1 MNTIPLE
8 IWTEVFAFSCT
19 DDGSAGRALSTVS
32 RAVHLTSKIVKYQS
46 LCVVG
51 LSQLLQLLAILS
63 ALSPDVRKIKYL
75 FIACLDDPE
84 RAEGSPGAHYSRDV
98 SERALCQLLDL
109 ASSSLVALHIHRTE
123 SLRPFILLPVHV
135 SLPALTELMLHGPF
149 QSLQPP
155 CPPPHEML
163 PSLRRLHICHCS
175 FYPANFLRQIVH
187 AAPQLKHLRVPQSS
201 FPPYDIQVA
210 LGMLRPALS
219 APDPVYLPSSLEKL
233 VIEVDLAS
241 SSLDSLGAN
250 IRATQFQKKFQK
262 ISDSDGRVRLVDA
275 KKDWLPVRQAKQ
287 EWLNDV
293 WLP

>member
-8 IWTEVFAFSCT
+8 LWTEVFAFSCT
-19 DDGSAGRALSTVS
+19 DDGSTGRALSTVS
-32 RAVHLTSKIVKYQS
+32 RAVHLTSKPVKYQS

-51 LSQLLQLLAILS
+51 LPQLLQLLAILS
-63 ALSPDVRKIKYL
+63 NLSPGERKIKYL
-75 FIACLDDPE
+75 FIACLDDSE
-84 RAEGSPGAHYSRDV
+84 RTEGPPDARHPRDV
-98 SERALCQLLDL
+98 SERALCQLLNL
-109 ASSSLVALHIHRTE
+109 VSSSLVALHIHRTE
-123 SLRPFILLPVHV
+123 SLRPSILLPVDI
-135 SLPALTELMLHGPF
+135 SLPALTELTLHGPF

-155 CPPPHEML
+155 CPPPHEVL

-175 FYPANFLRQIVH
+175 FYPAKFLQHIVH

-201 FPPYDIQVA
+201 FPPFDIQVA

-233 VIEVDLAS
+233 VIEVDPAS
-241 SSLDSLGAN
+241 SSPDSWGAN

-262 ISDSDGRVRLVDA
+262 ISDSDRRVCLVDG

-287 EWLNDV
+287 EWLHV
-293 WLP
+293 H